1 MTDYL
6 VQQEDGVSRF
16 MLQEGDG
23 FILLQESGIVPP
35 PTDGTFVPVRYILS
49 GETANVVPVQT
60 VLVGGI
66 DVVPVREF
74 VGPANVVPVREVTTE
89 VPRVKVVKV

>member
-1 MTDYL
+1 MPDYL
-6 VQQEDGVSRF
+6 VQQEDGVSKF
-16 MLQEGDG
+16 ELQESTG
-23 FILLQESGIVPP
+23 FLLLQEDGFMPP
-35 PTDGTFVPVRYILS
+35 AFDSLFVPIRYVT

-74 VGPANVVPVREVTTE
+74 IGPANVVPVREVTVE